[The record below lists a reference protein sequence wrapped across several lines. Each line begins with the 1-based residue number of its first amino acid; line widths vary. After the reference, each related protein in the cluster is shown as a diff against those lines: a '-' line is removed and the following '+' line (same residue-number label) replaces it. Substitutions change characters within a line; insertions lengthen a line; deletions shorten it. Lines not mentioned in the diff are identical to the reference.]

1 MSTKPAMCDVC
12 GAAHWLRDPHVF
24 SFGETVET
32 TVNIAGGHQPYPV
45 QLSRDKVCD
54 GCLSRD
60 KRIAELEAQLG
71 SKREKDAERQRKR
84 RAK

>member
-24 SFGETVET
+24 SKVD
-32 TVNIAGGHQPYPV
+32 IAGGHQPYPV
-45 QLSRDKVCD
+45 QLSRDTVCD